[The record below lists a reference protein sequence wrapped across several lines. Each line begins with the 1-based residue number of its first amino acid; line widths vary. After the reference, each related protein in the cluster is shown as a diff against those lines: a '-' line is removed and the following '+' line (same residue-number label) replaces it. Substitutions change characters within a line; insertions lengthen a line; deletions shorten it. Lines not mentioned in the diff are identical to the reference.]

1 MLAYFARCNLF
12 WLLGIR
18 NGAMWNLTWI
28 CDDILVVSAN
38 ELYYSCD
45 KAFMCLIFSGRI
57 CLLLAVILD
66 GKKMCLH
73 TWLAK
78 KVVLQHVPR
87 ADNSRMAQ
95 IWQV

>member
-1 MLAYFARCNLF
+1 MED
-12 WLLGIR
+12 
-18 NGAMWNLTWI
+18 M
-28 CDDILVVSAN
+28 
-38 ELYYSCD
+38 
-45 KAFMCLIFSGRI
+45 
-57 CLLLAVILD
+57 LAVILD

>member
-18 NGAMWNLTWI
+18 NGARWNLTWI
-28 CDDILVVSAN
+28 CDDFLVVSAN

-66 GKKMCLH
+66 GKKNV
-73 TWLAK
+73 LAHLVSK
-78 KVVLQHVPR
+78 EGCSSTCS
-87 ADNSRMAQ
+87 AGG
-95 IWQV
+95 